1 MSHRSKLTYPEQINH
16 LKKKGITFI
25 GINEAEAI
33 TYLKENNNFF
43 KLLAYRKNFDKD
55 ITGSK
60 YLNLDFAYL
69 VDLAILDMY
78 LREIIVQMALNIE
91 HFAKVKL
98 MKHITDNPNEDG
110 YTIVS
115 DYINNLPENNRIHL
129 MQELNKNSRS
139 PYCREAYLKYKDD
152 LPVWVFLE
160 IITFGSFISFYKN
173 SIERP
178 SFQFTRQES
187 NRYKDNFYLML
198 TVKYIRN
205 AAAHNN
211 CILNDLKTKS
221 REVRKKANWGM
232 TRAMSNAD
240 ISTVIIDRKLANERV
255 QQIITCLWAHKQIV
269 NSKGINDRTARQL
282 HQWVERVQRDYDY
295 SFNSILTT
303 TLNLLSNL
311 IDKWFPI
318 V

>member
-1 MSHRSKLTYPEQINH
+1 
-16 LKKKGITFI
+16 
-25 GINEAEAI
+25 
-33 TYLKENNNFF
+33 
-43 KLLAYRKNFDKD
+43 
-55 ITGSK
+55 
-60 YLNLDFAYL
+60 
-69 VDLAILDMY
+69 MY

-98 MKHITDNPNEDG
+98 MKLITDNPNEDG

-211 CILNDLKTKS
+211 CILNDLKPSPERLEKS
-221 REVRKKANWGM
+221 QLGHD
-232 TRAMSNAD
+232 SG
-240 ISTVIIDRKLANERV
+240 NE
-255 QQIITCLWAHKQIV
+255 
-269 NSKGINDRTARQL
+269 
-282 HQWVERVQRDYDY
+282 
-295 SFNSILTT
+295 
-303 TLNLLSNL
+303 
-311 IDKWFPI
+311 
-318 V
+318 